1 MRGTH
6 RTLGAGRG
14 SVVILVVLCLSA
26 CERSTPTVQGA
37 EMRAALADL
46 ASAEDVYYATNF
58 KYSAD
63 YSTIATLTLPQGVTL
78 SVESAD
84 ERGWSARA
92 THEFGIETCIES
104 GRNNGNDAI
113 AVVEGPTC
121 KMVGV
126 RTATRDVRGRMIVA
140 AAPVET
146 PTPVDPEATAP
157 AAAASSPDARADA
170 PMAAGISL
178 LLPVTGEQ
186 TEDLGYPVQTI
197 DRLAVRRLLVSKSY
211 DVLDRV
217 LTAYGDS
224 VLRDYR
230 IEYRLFD
237 AYAAFGVAVPE
248 FEPFLTEWVHKRPKS
263 AAALLARASFYR
275 ASGWNARGT
284 RYASETPKEQLR
296 RMNYFFE
303 RSAADLVAAHR
314 LDPKSI
320 VAYRQMIDIS
330 TTVSDRASI
339 PGLMDEA
346 MKLQPNSFLL
356 RATYMHNLLPRWG
369 GSYEAMAQFAAKSA
383 PYAVKNPRIR
393 ALGGFADW
401 DKGRVSESAGD
412 KGDAIEAYD
421 RALKFGNFWQFRY
434 QRGEYNSRADQNEDA
449 LADFNSVIAQ
459 YPQNDEA
466 LSARATVEYE
476 LGRLAFGEAKVAY
489 FSQAF
494 RDIALAATLDPA
506 NADYR
511 TDLDFYNKN
520 IPEYAPPPE
529 P

>member
-1 MRGTH
+1 MGGTH
-6 RTLGAGRG
+6 RTLGTRRG
-14 SVVILVVLCLSA
+14 SVVILVVLFLSA
-26 CERSTPTVQGA
+26 CERTTPTVQGK

-46 ASAEDVYYATNF
+46 AVAEDVYYATNF

-63 YSTIATLTLPQGVTL
+63 YSTIATLTLPQGVSL
-78 SVESAD
+78 SIESAD
-84 ERGWSARA
+84 ERGWRATA
-92 THEFGIETCIES
+92 THEFGIETCFES
-104 GRNNGNDAI
+104 GRNDGNEAI
-113 AVVEGPTC
+113 AVVEGPKC
-121 KMVGV
+121 KMAGL
-126 RTATRDVRGRMIVA
+126 TTTTRDVRGRKVVA
-140 AAPVET
+140 AAPDNAPTSVET
-146 PTPVDPEATAP
+146 KAP
-157 AAAASSPDARADA
+157 ASAAETPYVDAALDA
-170 PMAAGISL
+170 PMPGGISL
-178 LLPVTGEQ
+178 LLPVTGQ
-186 TEDLGYPVQTI
+186 QAEDFGYPAQTV

-217 LTAYGDS
+217 LSAYGDS

-230 IEYRLFD
+230 VEYKLFD

-296 RMNYFFE
+296 RMDYFFQ
-303 RSAADLVAAHR
+303 RSAADLIAAHR

-339 PGLMDEA
+339 SSLMEEA

-383 PYAVKNPRIR
+383 PYAAKNPRIK

-401 DKGRVSESAGD
+401 DKGRVSESAGY
-412 KGDAIEAYD
+412 KGDAIEAYE

-434 QRGEYNSRADQNEDA
+434 QRGEYNSRSDQNEDA
-449 LADFNSVIAQ
+449 LEDFNSVIAQ

-476 LGRLAFGEAKVAY
+476 LGRHAFGEAKAAY

-529 P
+529 S

>member
-6 RTLGAGRG
+6 RTMGAGRG
-14 SVVILVVLCLSA
+14 SVAILVALSLSA
-26 CERSTPTVQGA
+26 CERSTPTVQGR
-37 EMRAALADL
+37 ELRAALADL

-78 SVESAD
+78 SIESAD
-84 ERGWSARA
+84 QRGWSATA
-92 THEFGIETCIES
+92 THEFGIESCFES
-104 GRNNGNDAI
+104 GRNDGDDAI
-113 AVVEGPTC
+113 AAVEGPTC
-121 KMVGV
+121 RMVGV
-126 RTATRDVRGRMIVA
+126 TTTTRDVRGRKVGA
-140 AAPVET
+140 SAPVGAPSPVEAEASAPVAVGSSLDGT
-146 PTPVDPEATAP
+146 P
-157 AAAASSPDARADA
+157 DA
-170 PMAAGISL
+170 PMAGGISL
-178 LLPVTGEQ
+178 LLPVAGEQ
-186 TEDLGYPVQTI
+186 TEDFGYPAQTI

-217 LTAYGDS
+217 LSAYGDS

-230 IEYRLFD
+230 AEYKLFD

-248 FEPFLTEWVHKRPKS
+248 FESFLTEWVHKRPKS

-284 RYASETPKEQLR
+284 RYASETPKEQFR

-303 RSAADLVAAHR
+303 RSGTDLVAAHR

-339 PGLMDEA
+339 PSLMDEA

-383 PYAVKNPRIR
+383 PYAAKNPRIK

-412 KGDAIEAYD
+412 KGDAIEAYE

-434 QRGEYNSRADQNEDA
+434 QRGEYNSRSDQNEDA
-449 LADFNSVIAQ
+449 LEDFNSVIAQ

-476 LGRLAFGEAKVAY
+476 LGRLAFGETKAAY

-494 RDIALAATLDPA
+494 RDIALAAMLDPA
-506 NADYR
+506 NEDYR
-511 TDLDFYNKN
+511 SDLAFYNKN

-529 P
+529 S